1 MSSSGFRPSFPG
13 LFRIR
18 RQVAHVLL
26 TLSPLSPRREYVRLA
41 CLIHA
46 ASVHSEPGSNSP
58 LRKVRTH
65 PRRNALFFNNFSRGG
80 DGVRAVPEGTRFV
93 AVTDNSIHRDNRT
106 IFRCSVAKELFLP
119 QVRRSITLSEL
130 STFASPARTFFG
142 NSVWIKRKAFRP
154 SYLL

>member
-65 PRRNALFFNNFSRGG
+65 PRRNALFFNTSQGG
-80 DGVRAVPEGTRFV
+80 VTAYALSPKERACT
-93 AVTDNSIHRDNRT
+93 VTDNSIHRDNRT

-142 NSVWIKRKAFRP
+142 NSVWIRRKAFRP

>member
-1 MSSSGFRPSFPG
+1 MPPAFILSQDQTLHYEKFE
-13 LFRIR
+13 RIPEGMPC
-18 RQVAHVLL
+18 
-26 TLSPLSPRREYVRLA
+26 S
-41 CLIHA
+41 LIT
-46 ASVHSEPGSNSP
+46 SQG
-58 LRKVRTH
+58 
-65 PRRNALFFNNFSRGG
+65 GG
-80 DGVRAVPEGTRFV
+80 DSVRAVPEGTRFV

-154 SYLL
+154 SHLL